1 MSDNSESNNDSL
13 NFSLPTPIVETSN
26 VESDT
31 CDDKTLSTDNSVS
44 SNMRQGIMILRP
56 GDKGDYT
63 EKFYSCD
70 KISNKLEI
78 EYEEMKLSHIFDYM
92 NKYRTLKK
100 LLTSSIPIII
110 NDGKPILNNMKMN
123 DIDGSPVLIFKQNKF
138 KKPTNI
144 TSNYSNIFSNILSGN
159 SEDMFNSE
167 EMFTS
172 LVNAMASNMNLN
184 IRSSNSLE
192 NIDQLNDLEDES
204 DEDIEAEDSE
214 NIVNENSSLNIVNQ
228 LLNMYGTNS
237 TSQQS
242 ISDTAK
248 EKYKDEIEQMKN
260 MGLNDE
266 NKLIQAISVCDGN
279 VEHAINYY
287 FGMD

>member
-1 MSDNSESNNDSL
+1 MSDNLETHDNSL
-13 NFSLPTPIVETSN
+13 NLSLPTPPN
-26 VESDT
+26 ESDT
-31 CDDKTLSTDNSVS
+31 CDDNTVS
-44 SNMRQGIMILRP
+44 SSDSKLSIEQQGIMILRS
-56 GDKGDYT
+56 DKKEHYI

-70 KISNKLEI
+70 KISSKLKI
-78 EYEEMKLSHIFDYM
+78 EYDDLKLSHIFDYM

-100 LLTSSIPIII
+100 LLTTNIPIII
-110 NDGKPILNNMKMN
+110 NDGKPILNDINMK
-123 DIDGSPVLIFKQNKF
+123 DIDGCPILVFKDNKF

-144 TSNYSNIFSNILSGN
+144 TSNYANIFSNILSGN
-159 SEDMFNSE
+159 SSDVINSE
-167 EMFTS
+167 EMFTN

-184 IRSSNSLE
+184 IRSSNSIE
-192 NIDQLNDLEDES
+192 NIDQLEELENES
-204 DEDIEAEDSE
+204 DEEEDELEDGE
-214 NIVNENSSLNIVNQ
+214 NIVNDNSSLNIVNQ

-242 ISDTAK
+242 INDIAK

-266 NKLIQAISVCDGN
+266 NKLIQSISVCDGN
-279 VEHAINYY
+279 VEQAVNYY

>member
-1 MSDNSESNNDSL
+1 MSINLETNDDSL
-13 NFSLPTPIVETSN
+13 NLSLHTPPN
-26 VESDT
+26 ESDT
-31 CDDKTLSTDNSVS
+31 CDDNTVSTTDSKS
-44 SNMRQGIMILRP
+44 SIEQQGIMILRS
-56 GDKGDYT
+56 GNKEHYT

-70 KISNKLEI
+70 KISSKLKI
-78 EYEEMKLSHIFDYM
+78 DYNDLKLSHIFDYM
-92 NKYRTLKK
+92 NKYKTLKK
-100 LLTSSIPIII
+100 LLATNIPIII
-110 NDGKPILNNMKMN
+110 NEGKPILNDMNMK
-123 DIDGSPVLIFKQNKF
+123 DIDGCPILVFKDNKF

-159 SEDMFNSE
+159 SSDMFNSE
-167 EMFTS
+167 EMFTN
-172 LVNAMASNMNLN
+172 LVNAMTSNMNLN
-184 IRSSNSLE
+184 IRSSNSIE
-192 NIDQLNDLEDES
+192 NIDQLEELENETDEEEELEDG
-204 DEDIEAEDSE
+204 E

-242 ISDTAK
+242 INDTAK

-266 NKLIQAISVCDGN
+266 NKLIQSISVCDGN
-279 VEHAINYY
+279 VEQAINYY